1 MSKNP
6 LPVRSALDALRCD
19 FPSYEIQTQKVW
31 DKVFYTAEARR
42 NGLQPVFVQAESID
56 RLRVKLRSPIR
67 PFNSVEEPSISRIYD
82 YLLGGKDNFEA
93 DREQAR
99 RLIKVFPGVS
109 RLARESRQ
117 FQRRVVGYVASRGVR
132 QFIDLGCGL
141 PTRPNTHET
150 AQEVQPDA
158 LTVYVDNDEIVLSH
172 AQNILA
178 KSKNVLAVAGDLG
191 YPDEILYD
199 SRVQEFVDFFQ
210 PMCVVST
217 MTLHFYDAQTTR
229 KIMTQVIDRIPYG
242 SYVVI
247 SVGELEGDPGAKFTR
262 EYDAARLHHHSQD
275 EVASFLEGLEPVG
288 GGVTEAYK
296 WRAPVASLDSSR
308 RGHIWAAVGRKSR
321 SL

>member
-1 MSKNP
+1 VSNNP
-6 LPVRSALDALRCD
+6 LPIRSALDAVQLD
-19 FPSYEIQTQKVW
+19 FPSYEIRVQKVW
-31 DKVFYTAEARR
+31 DKVFYTAEAKRS
-42 NGLQPVFVQAESID
+42 GVQPVSVQAESID
-56 RLRVKLRSPIR
+56 RLRIKLRSPIR
-67 PFNSVEEPSISRIYD
+67 PFNSVEDPSVPRIYD

-99 RLIKVFPGVS
+99 RLVKVFPSVG

-117 FQRRVVGYVASRGVR
+117 FQRRAVRYAASRGVT

-141 PTRPNTHET
+141 PTKPNTHET

-199 SRVQEFVDFFQ
+199 SQVRELVDFFQ

-217 MTLHFYDAQTTR
+217 MTLHFCDVQAAR
-229 KIMTQVIDRIPYG
+229 KIMTQVIDRIPHG

-247 SVGELEGDPGAKFTR
+247 SVGQLEGESGEEFTR
-262 EYDAARLHHHSQD
+262 AYDAARLHHHSQD

-288 GGVTEAYK
+288 ARVGEAYK
-296 WRAPVASLDSSR
+296 WRAPLASLDGSR
-308 RGHIWAAVGRKSR
+308 RGHIWAAVGRKTSR
-321 SL
+321 L